1 MAVMPTSI
9 SVAELALR
17 LHAMDQ
23 PVLRLDF
30 EAGTVVTDDRPAQGY
45 ALTGNVIVF
54 ESLAERNRHVAE
66 FVYEELRERV
76 TDAPSL
82 LYERGHDLWCCEI
95 GHTDQASGRLMGIA
109 ARELDVLALG
119 SQRIQQGTNVF
130 DVLHLIEAALP
141 YLDSLNLVSL
151 IDLCEAKYER
161 TKNDFAGGAIHGA
174 IESWLTHRPALA
186 MDLHGRVLD
195 SLTDASASLL
205 SNAVVA
211 LSQSDYARA
220 CELAKADA
228 ANASPLRARVGTWT
242 LGRLL
247 LEGTATADQRA
258 DVAASITT
266 LIETTT
272 EDLRTQAIRA
282 ATGAMHSS
290 AAFDGLLK
298 RLANDGDQDVLAGV
312 ATVLFMKAREML
324 ARGDLQEW
332 LGLMTGLTPKFK
344 GAIDDLDNAMS
355 RLLMQPA
362 NAPVVVSTLTQW
374 AARHGRRA
382 AIDKAVAELFH
393 DTVDKLSCMEP
404 VWSALVTDWLLS
416 DQQQHAACLAGMLT
430 SLPHRTPLAIRLDK
444 ERLDAL
450 EPAGLL
456 FLARRMLGYVHD
468 RAQVTSMALSMIDSH
483 AAKDRIFPVLR
494 ALLVDEIGY
503 DYPGSTVEACK
514 GASSACGTAEAVEF
528 LASVVDTL
536 EQMGRSFDELPRLNE
551 LRSPMSLR
559 RQFALARARQMN
571 DSVEEAQ
578 KDSIWRQIAT
588 EIPIKAGRGTFNY
601 QNTSYGPSMKM
612 SSFSHSIE
620 MPRREVLDP
629 VGNAIRL
636 MQFRLARKD
645 EA

>member
-1 MAVMPTSI
+1 MPTSI
-9 SVAELALR
+9 SVAELAQR
-17 LHAMDQ
+17 LHATDQ

-45 ALTGNVIVF
+45 ALAGDAIVF

-66 FVYEELRERV
+66 FVYEELRERL

-82 LYERGHDLWCCEI
+82 LYERGHGLWRCEI
-95 GHTDQASGRLMGIA
+95 GHADQASGRLMAIA
-109 ARELDVLALG
+109 ARQLDILALG
-119 SQRIQQGTNVF
+119 SERIRQGANVF
-130 DVLHLIEAALP
+130 DVLHLIESALP
-141 YLDSLNLVSL
+141 FLDGLNLVSL

-174 IESWLTHRPALA
+174 IESWLADRPAQA
-186 MDLHGRVLD
+186 IDLHGRVLGG
-195 SLTDASASLL
+195 LTDASANLL

-211 LSQSDYARA
+211 LARSDYARA
-220 CELAKADA
+220 FELARADA
-228 ANASPLRARVGTWT
+228 GDASPLRAGVGTWT

-247 LEGTATADQRA
+247 LQETAPADLRA
-258 DVAASITT
+258 DVVASLST

-290 AAFDGLLK
+290 TAFDALLK

-312 ATVLFMKAREML
+312 ATALFLKAGEML

-332 LGLMTGLTPKFK
+332 LGFMTGLTPKFK
-344 GAIDDLDNAMS
+344 GALDNLDHAMS
-355 RLLMQPA
+355 RLLTQPA

-374 AARHGRRA
+374 AARHGERA
-382 AIDKAVAELFH
+382 AIDKAVTESFH
-393 DTVDKLSCMEP
+393 DTVDKLSHMEP
-404 VWSALVTDWLLS
+404 EWSALVTDWLLS
-416 DQQQHAACLAGMLT
+416 EQQHAACLAGMLT
-430 SLPHRTPLAIRLDK
+430 SLPHRTPLALRLDK
-444 ERLDAL
+444 QRLDAL

-456 FLARRMLGYVHD
+456 FLARRMLGYVYD
-468 RAQVTSMALSMIDSH
+468 RAQITSMALSMLESH

-514 GASSACGTAEAVEF
+514 AAASTCAAEGAVEF
-528 LASVVDTL
+528 LTGVVDAL
-536 EQMGRSFDELPRLNE
+536 EQLCKSSDDLPRLNE
-551 LRSPMSLR
+551 LRPPMSLR

-578 KDSIWRQIAT
+578 KNSIWRQIAT
-588 EIPIKAGRGTFNY
+588 EIPIKAGRGTFSY
-601 QNTSYGPSMKM
+601 QNASYGPSMKM

-620 MPRREVLDP
+620 MPRREVFDP

-636 MQFRLARKD
+636 LQFRRTTKD
-645 EA
+645 ET